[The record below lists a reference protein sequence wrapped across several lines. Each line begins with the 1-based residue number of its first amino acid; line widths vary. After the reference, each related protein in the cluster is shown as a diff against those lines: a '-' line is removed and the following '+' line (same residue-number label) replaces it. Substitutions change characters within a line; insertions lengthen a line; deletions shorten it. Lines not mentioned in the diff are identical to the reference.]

1 MTFKPASKSITNT
14 DSIHELPKPVE
25 ILTQPSQI
33 EFADTVWSVFDRKK
47 IDMFAVKL
55 EENGGFNLAAFNKIG
70 GEAARAVLPSQK
82 AREATLKFY

>member
-14 DSIHELPKPVE
+14 DSSHKLPKPEAVS
-25 ILTQPSQI
+25 TQPAQI
-33 EFADTVWSVFDRKK
+33 DFKDSKWSVFDRKK

-70 GEAARAVLPSQK
+70 GEAARAVLPCQK